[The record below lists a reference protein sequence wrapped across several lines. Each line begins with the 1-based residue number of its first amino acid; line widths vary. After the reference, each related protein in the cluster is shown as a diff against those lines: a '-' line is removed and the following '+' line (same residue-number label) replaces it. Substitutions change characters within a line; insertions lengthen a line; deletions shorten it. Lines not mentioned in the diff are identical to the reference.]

1 MWSTGVNRKRVIC
14 FFLEALMVGFVFTY
28 SWSLDAP
35 NRESRAS
42 IQAAPTQQL
51 VLRNTS
57 GASELPY
64 QLASKVY
71 SVLNHHNDFS
81 IDLPALE
88 IATSDGLKVN
98 PSLHNP
104 FYAHTTINAP

>member
-1 MWSTGVNRKRVIC
+1 MWSTGVNKKRIIC
-14 FFLEALMVGFVFTY
+14 VFLEALMIAFVFTY

-35 NRESRAS
+35 NRESKAS
-42 IQAAPTQQL
+42 IEAAPAQQL

-64 QLASKVY
+64 EFASKIY
-71 SVLNHHNDFS
+71 FVLDHQHDFS
-81 IDLPALE
+81 IDLPARE
-88 IATSDGLKVN
+88 ISTSDGIKVN
-98 PSLHNP
+98 TSLRNP